1 MAAPNLLALTSVK
14 VDTAILNATTTETDL
29 ISAITTNFIGNVD
42 AVFAANIHPTV
53 VGWCTLIHKKGGVD
67 YIICYQTRIPVKTTV
82 NLLLGKPLY
91 LAEGDSLRVIANAS
105 SNINVFAPRSI
116 MG

>member
-1 MAAPNLLALTSVK
+1 MAAPNLLALTSLK
-14 VDTAILNATTTETDL
+14 VDTAILMATTSETDL
-29 ISAITTNFIGNVD
+29 IPAITTNFIGNVD

-67 YIICYQTRIPVKTTV
+67 YTFANQTRIPVKTTV

-91 LAEGDSLRVIANAS
+91 LAEGDSLRVIANANG
-105 SNINVFAPRSI
+105 NIIVFAPRSI
-116 MG
+116 AG